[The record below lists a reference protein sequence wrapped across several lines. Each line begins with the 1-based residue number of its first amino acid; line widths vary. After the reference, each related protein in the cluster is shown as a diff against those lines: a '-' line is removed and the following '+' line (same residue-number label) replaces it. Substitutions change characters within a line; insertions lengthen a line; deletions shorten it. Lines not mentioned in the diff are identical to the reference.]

1 MSVPKSQSI
10 SSQSISSSLTHQASA
25 LALLTLLCLQSHG
38 VEAHDAY
45 KVTGLLMPESVVAA
59 SDGTVYVSEIGE
71 FGKDGDGQITAIDAE
86 GNKRVLVTGMDD
98 PKGLALIGNDLY
110 VADKTRVLK
119 IATQAKP
126 VAWQV
131 FAAESSFPQKPQF
144 LNDLEAD
151 IHGNLYVSDSGDLMN
166 GKGGGAI
173 FRIDASGKVSTV
185 INSQQD
191 ARIQSPNGL
200 LSDDTG
206 EVLMEVD
213 FATGILYTIQ
223 LKTGVMTEI
232 ATGFGGGDGIVH
244 HPKGLHYVSDWKSGK
259 VFSVHHDTLTLFKEG
274 LQSAADIGLSADQ
287 RYLLVP
293 DMKAG
298 ELHYLPIH

>member
-1 MSVPKSQSI
+1 MSDSSRQSF
-10 SSQSISSSLTHQASA
+10 SA
-25 LALLTLLCLQSHG
+25 RSTPHLGALAMLALLSLQNHIAQ
-38 VEAHDAY
+38 AHDAF
-45 KVTGLLMPESVVAA
+45 KVTGLMMPESVVAA

-71 FGKDGDGQITAIDAE
+71 FGKDGDGQITAIDAK
-86 GNKRVLVTGMDD
+86 GKKRVLVTGMDD

-119 IATQAKP
+119 IATRATP
-126 VAWQV
+126 AAWQV

-244 HPKGLHYVSDWKSGK
+244 HPKGLYFVSDWKNGK